1 MKSYAG
7 TIAAGLF
14 AGLLIAGGAQAQ
26 DKIKIGYAV
35 SLSGPN
41 AAGAAITTV
50 PNYKL
55 WFHDIEAAG
64 GIKLGDKRVPIEVV
78 AYDDQ
83 SSNEELIK
91 AVERLVNQDKV
102 DILLSPWGTGMN
114 LAVGPTFAKYGYPQL
129 AATAATD
136 HAYEMAKRWPNSFW
150 MLGTSTMGAN
160 SLVEVLDKLHNAG
173 KINDQGRH
181 GQRRRRLRHRAR
193 QCVAPGACQGRLRAG
208 HGRELPDHDAGLLA
222 AHQPGQGLGRRYLR
236 RLLLSAGHLRP
247 VGHGGGAAVQSA
259 GLLHRR
265 RHRLPG
271 LSRPDHARQCRR
283 RARHR
288 RRQSRTIRSIR
299 PMPSATWK

>member
-7 TIAAGLF
+7 TIAAGLL
-14 AGLLIAGGAQAQ
+14 AGLFIAGGAQAQ

-35 SLSGPN
+35 SMSGPN
-41 AAGAAITTV
+41 AAGAAITTI

-55 WFHDIEAAG
+55 WFHDINAAG

-78 AYDDQ
+78 SYDDQ

-102 DILLSPWGTGMN
+102 DILLAPWGTGMN
-114 LAVGPTFAKYGYPQL
+114 LAVGPTFAKYGYPQIC
-129 AATAATD
+129 ATCATD
-136 HAYEMAKRWPNSFW
+136 HAYELTKRWPNSFW

-160 SLVEVLDKLHNAG
+160 SLVEVLDKALKAG
-173 KINDQGRH
+173 KINNKIAMVSVADAFGVE
-181 GQRRRRLRHRAR
+181 LANAAR
-193 QCVAPGACQGRLRAG
+193 PALAKAGFQLVMDESYPITTQDFSQLINQAKGSGA
-208 HGRELPDHDAGLLA
+208 D
-222 AHQPGQGLGRRYLR
+222 YFR

-265 RHRLPG
+265 RHRLSG
-271 LSRPDHARQCRR
+271 LSRPDHEGQ
-283 RARHR
+283 
-288 RRQSRTIRSIR
+288 
-299 PMPSATWK
+299 